1 MKTISTLLTS
11 FLFTTSSFATDFRH
25 TASLT
30 VKSADRL
37 PIVVIVDGKCFDFG
51 SNSIMISNLEPTYH
65 DVKVYQQS
73 YSGNNVFGR
82 KDRDVLFSSSVL
94 LKPRT
99 SLLIAIDDCGAI
111 TMNETRTRTRDFGD
125 TWFPQNRD
133 YHFRPENVY
142 SRAMDN
148 NEFDR
153 VLWAISKENFETNR
167 MTSAEQIISGNY
179 FTTAQ
184 LKQLLRLFYYESN
197 KLQLAKLGYNKV
209 VDQDNYYSLNDMF
222 SFNSSR
228 DELARCTHAPTP
240 NRLR

>member
-1 MKTISTLLTS
+1 MKTISTLFISSLLTIS
-11 FLFTTSSFATDFRH
+11 AFAADFRP

-30 VKSADRL
+30 VKSADRS
-37 PIVVIVDGKCFDFG
+37 PIIVIVDGKCFDIG
-51 SNSIMISNLEPTYH
+51 SNAIMISNLEPTYH

-73 YSGNNVFGR
+73 YSGNVVFGR
-82 KDRDVLFSSSVL
+82 KDRDILFSSSVL

-125 TWFPQNRD
+125 TWNPGRND
-133 YHFRPENVY
+133 YHFKPDNVY
-142 SRAMDN
+142 SKAIDN

-167 MTSAEQIISGNY
+167 MTSAEQIIGGNY

-184 LKQLLRLFYYESN
+184 LRQLLGLFNFESN
-197 KLQLAKLGYNKV
+197 KLQLAKLGYDRV
-209 VDQDNYYSLNDMF
+209 IDQGNYYSLGNMF

-228 DELARCTHAPTP
+228 DELARCIHK
-240 NRLR
+240 

>member
-11 FLFTTSSFATDFRH
+11 FLLATSAFAAGFQP
-25 TASLT
+25 TATLT
-30 VKSADRL
+30 VKSADRS
-37 PIVVIVDGKCFDFG
+37 PIVVIVDGKCFDIG

-65 DVKVYQQS
+65 EVKVYQQTFN
-73 YSGNNVFGR
+73 GNVEMFG
-82 KDRDVLFSSSVL
+82 KECDVLFNSSVI

-111 TMNETRTRTRDFGD
+111 TMNETRMRTPRFGD
-125 TWFPQNRD
+125 TWQPGNRY
-133 YHFRPENVY
+133 YHFKPDNVY
-142 SRAMDN
+142 SRAIDN

-184 LKQLLRLFYYESN
+184 LRQLLRLFNYESN
-197 KLQLAKLGYNKV
+197 KLQLARLGYDKV
-209 VDQDNYYSLNDMF
+209 VDQDNYYSLSDMF
-222 SFNSSR
+222 SFNSGR
-228 DELARCTHAPTP
+228 DEFARCV
-240 NRLR
+240 RK